1 MYSTVTEGIQI
12 CHQFR
17 LVVGRLA
24 AQVQCWKMEK
34 KGESIKFAD
43 GTPKQASGYM

>member
-1 MYSTVTEGIQI
+1 MGMLVAHRTKQVYRKEYGCTQVYSTVTEGIQI

-24 AQVQCWKMEK
+24 AQVQC
-34 KGESIKFAD
+34 
-43 GTPKQASGYM
+43 